1 MPLRPQ
7 KPCNAQGC
15 NVLTRNP
22 RYCDAHAHL
31 LKSHV
36 REKPRETS
44 AARGYGYKWQQA
56 RAGWLAK
63 HPLCRHCKARGL
75 VVVATDVDHIEPHRG
90 DMSLFWDR
98 TNWQSLCHP
107 CHSVKTAGEDGGFG
121 NAGRRKSEKP

>member
-22 RYCDAHAHL
+22 RYCESHQHL

-56 RAGWLAK
+56 RAGWLLK
-63 HPLCRHCKARGL
+63 HPLCVHCQARGR
-75 VVVATDVDHIEPHRG
+75 VVVATDVDHVISHRG
-90 DMSLFWDR
+90 DMALFWDR
-98 TNWQSLCHP
+98 SNWQSLCHA
-107 CHSVKTAGEDGGFG
+107 CHSAKTATEDGGFG
-121 NAGRRKSEKP
+121 NAARGKPENR

>member
-15 NVLTRNP
+15 RVLTRNP
-22 RYCDAHAHL
+22 RYCDAHLHL

-36 REKPRETS
+36 REKPRESS

-63 HPLCRHCKARGL
+63 HPLCVHCAARGR
-75 VVVATDVDHIEPHRG
+75 VIEATDVDHIRPHKS
-90 DMSLFWDR
+90 DMTLFWDR
-98 TNWQSLCHP
+98 QNWQSLCAP
-107 CHSVKTAGEDGGFG
+107 CHSAKTASEDGGFG
-121 NAGRRKSEKP
+121 NSTRKSGA

>member
-22 RYCDAHAHL
+22 RYCDAHVHL
-31 LKSHV
+31 LKSHA
-36 REKPRETS
+36 REKPRESS
-44 AARGYGYKWQQA
+44 ASRGYGYKWQQA

-63 HPLCRHCKARGL
+63 HPLCWHCEAKGL

-98 TNWQSLCHP
+98 GNWQALCHS
-107 CHSVKTAGEDGGFG
+107 CHSAKTAAEDGGFG
-121 NAGRRKSEKP
+121 NSGRQKAEIP